1 LYGLT
6 NTKRRRNKMHVT
18 YYQRVR
24 LNYPGDYHMLADFEN
39 DAAWKC
45 VGYGTSGSV
54 WEKVI
59 SEADIA
65 SKDPEEKGEKDE

>member
-1 LYGLT
+1 
-6 NTKRRRNKMHVT
+6 MHVT
-18 YYQRVR
+18 NYQRVR
-24 LNYPGDYHMLADFEN
+24 LTYPEDLKLANDF
-39 DAAWKC
+39 DKDDAWKC
-45 VGYGTSGSV
+45 VGYGSSGSV

>member
-1 LYGLT
+1 
-6 NTKRRRNKMHVT
+6 MHVT
-18 YYQRVR
+18 EYQRVR
-24 LNYPGDYHMLADFEN
+24 LKYPEDLKLVNDFEN

-45 VGYGTSGSV
+45 VGYGSSGSV